1 MPPSLPARA
10 QTTHAAARRGGAAG
24 GAAAAGAGTTTG
36 SPQSRVILGQTSVIQ
51 FSPPLGP
58 TPTSP
63 SPAAVATDP
72 HAARRTDA
80 LALAS
85 RVHLTAVT
93 FLDM

>member
-1 MPPSLPARA
+1 MPVRA

-24 GAAAAGAGTTTG
+24 AGTTTG
-36 SPQSRVILGQTSVIQ
+36 SPQSRVVLGQTSVIQ
-51 FSPPLGP
+51 FALPLGP
-58 TPTSP
+58 TPTS
-63 SPAAVATDP
+63 DP

-93 FLDM
+93 FLNI